1 MQEVNHLSIRW
12 RSRIIFQRTRK
23 KICHHDRLHSATM
36 RHPIKIMGGWGHTC
50 LKNTPR
56 PRIFRFVTLHLENS
70 RQNETLPLD
79 GNSTIVFSW
88 LPLEILLICL
98 LTRGIKIHIP
108 HSIFLILYSW
118 KFHVPD
124 PPSLDLFWNSPFLV
138 LFH

>member
-98 LTRGIKIHIP
+98 FIDPWNKNS
-108 HSIFLILYSW
+108 HST
-118 KFHVPD
+118 FHFFNTLLLEISCPR
-124 PPSLDLFWNSPFLV
+124 PSQFRSV
-138 LFH
+138 LE